1 MAFVTTSTPR
11 TGLGHTLLSP
21 VRVLAR
27 AMDWIRECNRMG
39 SEYVQLSHKTDARLT
54 IQESTYGRA
63 EFDAERKIT
72 GSGAEPDATSVRFP
86 SMQNAGR
93 KETGP

>member
-39 SEYVQLSHKTDARLT
+39 SEYVQLSHKTDARLAKLGLT
-54 IQESTYGRA
+54 RQDIPADVLRRSA
-63 EFDAERKIT
+63 LF
-72 GSGAEPDATSVRFP
+72 
-86 SMQNAGR
+86 
-93 KETGP
+93 

>member
-11 TGLGHTLLSP
+11 TGLGHTLLWP

-39 SEYVQLSHKTDARLT
+39 SEYVQLSHKTDARLAKLGLT
-54 IQESTYGRA
+54 RQDIPADVLRRSA
-63 EFDAERKIT
+63 LF
-72 GSGAEPDATSVRFP
+72 
-86 SMQNAGR
+86 
-93 KETGP
+93 